1 MSQIKSITYS
11 FIAKKN
17 PKLFFSDTA
26 SLAVEINGKSRHWL
40 EFNCQSSF
48 NYTNDMTLINL
59 NCTLLG
65 NINTIKIPE
74 ESTVPVSYTH
84 LTLPTNREV

>member
-1 MSQIKSITYS
+1 MEIK
-11 FIAKKN
+11 
-17 PKLFFSDTA
+17 
-26 SLAVEINGKSRHWL
+26 GKSRHWL
-40 EFNCQSSF
+40 NFGCQSSF

-74 ESTVPVSYTH
+74 ESTIQCIKTVKDPKERKVV
-84 LTLPTNREV
+84 EVVFE